1 MDKNDGGQQE
11 AKHQGGFLDRI
22 GNIIDYMA
30 ANKPTHQEHQR
41 QMDLEALEE
50 CYQKEK
56 ARSNSDQSGQQ
67 VCYGLSVNVIVLH
80 LTEKE
85 IELK

>member
-30 ANKPTHQEHQR
+30 ANKPTHQEH
-41 QMDLEALEE
+41 
-50 CYQKEK
+50 
-56 ARSNSDQSGQQ
+56 
-67 VCYGLSVNVIVLH
+67 
-80 LTEKE
+80 
-85 IELK
+85 